1 MTRSQTVRDRLLQRG
16 ERDKSPGREELE
28 DEIAQIQR
36 KVRCAQRAG
45 GLMALLTA
53 LAAAGLVYPAVLL
66 ESYSSVA
73 PRFVVNLTCALG
85 AGSVISLI
93 AFAGLASLYRKK
105 LRLRKHECR
114 QRVAGLF
121 DSALSQSDTTTFGTL
136 PASTVSARNDGIL

>member
-1 MTRSQTVRDRLLQRG
+1 MTRSQTVRDRLRRRG
-16 ERDKSPGREELE
+16 ARDKCPGREELE

-36 KVRCAQRAG
+36 KARCAQRAG

-66 ESYSSVA
+66 ENYSSIA
-73 PRFVVNLTCALG
+73 PRFIMNFTYALG

-136 PASTVSARNDGIL
+136 PANTVGARNDGIL